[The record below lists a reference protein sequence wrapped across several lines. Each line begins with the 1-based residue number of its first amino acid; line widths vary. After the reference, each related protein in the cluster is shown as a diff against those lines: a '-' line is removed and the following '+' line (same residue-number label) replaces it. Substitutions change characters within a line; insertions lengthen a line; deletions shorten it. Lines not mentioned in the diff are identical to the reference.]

1 MGKTTREN
9 ILDVAEH
16 RFSARGYDATSL
28 GDIADE
34 VGVRSPSLYKHF
46 LNKEEMF
53 VAVLER
59 LLDPYF
65 DILHRILDVPMEED
79 QAHKNLRTVLRFYF
93 ASPNLARL
101 LQHVALAG
109 GAHAQLVEERW
120 FIPFFE
126 RAAELSVN
134 NPFMKGRDPRELML
148 LVIAFHNMI
157 VGYIT
162 LSPLTAKLVGG
173 QPLEREAVERQEKFM
188 LDMARSLW
196 HQSAEIP
203 A

>member
-1 MGKTTREN
+1 LGKTSRED
-9 ILDVAEH
+9 ILDVAER
-16 RFSARGYDATSL
+16 RFSERGFDATSL

-46 LNKEEMF
+46 TNKEEMF

-65 DILHRILDVPMEED
+65 DILHRILDVPMDQD
-79 QAHKNLRTVLRFYF
+79 QAAENLRTVLRFYF
-93 ASPNLARL
+93 RSPNLARL

-109 GAHAQLVEERW
+109 GPHAVLVEERW
-120 FIPFFE
+120 FIPFFA
-126 RAAELSVN
+126 RAAELSETI
-134 NPFMKGRDPRELML
+134 PYIKGRDPSELML

-162 LSPLTAKLVGG
+162 LSPLTGKLVGG
-173 QPLEREAVERQEKFM
+173 DPLSPIAIERQEDFM
-188 LDMARSLW
+188 INMARSFW
-196 HQSAEIP
+196 QSTS
-203 A
+203 